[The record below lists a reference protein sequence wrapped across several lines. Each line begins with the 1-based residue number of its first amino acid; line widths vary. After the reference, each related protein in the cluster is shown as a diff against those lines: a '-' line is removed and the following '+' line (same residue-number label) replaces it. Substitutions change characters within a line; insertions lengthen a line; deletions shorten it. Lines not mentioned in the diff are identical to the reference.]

1 MKGFKNPS
9 GLPPA
14 ARRIPLS
21 LANTPAATGQAAD
34 VPATPSKRPP
44 EAIQYGVLVPPRA
57 AISGYPRPV
66 LFHASFLGSGK
77 FASGLAL
84 YAATAAA
91 W

>member
-44 EAIQYGVLVPPRA
+44 EAIQ
-57 AISGYPRPV
+57 
-66 LFHASFLGSGK
+66 
-77 FASGLAL
+77 
-84 YAATAAA
+84 
-91 W
+91 